1 MNKRFHIQS
10 FKMQGLVALEFTV
23 LAAVFFLVLF
33 AMIGFARAVYIY
45 NATSQATRLGARVAV
60 VCDKD
65 SAAIKSKMIASVPGL
80 TTGNITVAYA
90 PIGCDANS
98 SANSSN
104 KICSSVTVSIT
115 GFNVVIATP
124 SSYPL
129 NSLVVP
135 SFSTTLIRES
145 MSSANNSLCT

>member
-1 MNKRFHIQS
+1 MSKRFHAQL
-10 FKMQGLVALEFTV
+10 FKMQGLVALEFTL
-23 LAAVFFLVLF
+23 LASVFFLALF
-33 AMIGFARAVYIY
+33 AMLGFAQAVYTY
-45 NATSQATRLGARVAV
+45 NAVAQATRLGARIAV

-80 TTGNITVAYA
+80 ATGNITVAYEPA
-90 PIGCDANS
+90 GCTVNTCRT
-98 SANSSN
+98 
-104 KICSSVTVSIT
+104 ITVSIT

-145 MSSANNSLCT
+145 MSSANNSICT

>member
-1 MNKRFHIQS
+1 MNKRLLSQL

-33 AMIGFARAVYIY
+33 VMIGFARAVYLY
-45 NATSQATRLGARVAV
+45 NATSQATRLGARVAI

-65 SAAIKSKMIASVPGL
+65 SAAIKSKMIATVPGL
-80 TTGNITVAYA
+80 AAGNITVAYA
-90 PIGCDANS
+90 PSGC
-98 SANSSN
+98 SANTCN
-104 KICSSVTVSIT
+104 TVTVSIT

-124 SSYPL
+124 SRYPL

>member
-1 MNKRFHIQS
+1 MNKRLLSQP

-23 LAAVFFLVLF
+23 LAAIFFLVLF
-33 AMIGFARAVYIY
+33 AMIGFARAVYLY
-45 NATSQATRLGARVAV
+45 NATSQATRLGARVAI

-65 SAAIKSKMIASVPGL
+65 SAAIKSKMIATVPGL
-80 TTGNITVAYA
+80 ATGNITVAYA
-90 PIGCDANS
+90 PSGC
-98 SANSSN
+98 SANTCN
-104 KICSSVTVSIT
+104 TVTVSIT

-124 SSYPL
+124 SRYPL